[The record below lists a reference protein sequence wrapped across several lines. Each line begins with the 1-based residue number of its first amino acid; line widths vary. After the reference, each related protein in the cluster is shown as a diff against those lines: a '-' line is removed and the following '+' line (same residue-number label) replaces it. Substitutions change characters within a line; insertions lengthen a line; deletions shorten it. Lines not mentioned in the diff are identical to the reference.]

1 MFNLYFTEKP
11 FTLNGKTTKAVFF
24 GCVWYFH
31 SFELAYHGGRY
42 YGFMDKCPTGLAAD
56 ANQYETAE
64 EAMRAFVSTM
74 HRVGRV

>member
-11 FTLNGKTTKAVFF
+11 FTINGKTTKAVFF

-56 ANQYETAE
+56 ANQYKTAE
-64 EAMRAFVSTM
+64 EAMQAFVSMM
-74 HRVGRV
+74 HKVERV